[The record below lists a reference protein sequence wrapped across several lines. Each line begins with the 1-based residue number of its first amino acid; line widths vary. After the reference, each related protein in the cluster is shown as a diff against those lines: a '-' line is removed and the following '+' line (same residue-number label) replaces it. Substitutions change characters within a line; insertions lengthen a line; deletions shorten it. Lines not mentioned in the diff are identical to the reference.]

1 MNTDA
6 EQRRA
11 HYLALTC
18 GSQARA
24 VYAAAAVARSVVTV
38 RLLDQG
44 LHNTP
49 NQLRVQL
56 QRQIDEVKPD
66 HVDAILLAYGL
77 CGNGTL
83 ALRARETPLVIPR
96 AHDCITLYLG
106 SRQRYQAEIGAYPG
120 TYWCSQDY
128 LERNRQGDEV
138 TLGAS
143 ASLYQQYVEKY
154 GQDNADYLMEALG
167 AWAAH
172 YQRLVYIETPAPDA
186 AVYRSQAAA
195 KAERRKLRFETL
207 PGNPRLIEAL
217 ITGHWDNADFL
228 IVPPHHSIE
237 RGNDEHIICAA
248 PAAHS

>member
-1 MNTDA
+1 MNTDPQ
-6 EQRRA
+6 QRQA

-24 VYAAAAVARSVVTV
+24 VYAAAAVARSIVTV

-49 NQLRVQL
+49 SQLRVQL
-56 QRQIDEVKPD
+56 QRQIDEVAPD
-66 HVDAILLAYGL
+66 QVDAILLVYGL

-83 ALRARETPLVIPR
+83 GLCARETPLVIPR

-106 SRQRYQAEIGAYPG
+106 SRQRYQQEISAVPG

-143 ASLYQQYVEKY
+143 ASLYRQYVEKY
-154 GQDNADYLMEALG
+154 GSDNADYLMEALG

-186 AVYRSQAAA
+186 DIYRSRAEEKAAQ
-195 KAERRKLRFETL
+195 RSLRFETL
-207 PGNPRLIEAL
+207 PGNPCLVEAL
-217 ITGHWDNADFL
+217 ITGQWDDADFL
-228 IVPPHHSIE
+228 IVPPHHQIV
-237 RGNDEHIICAA
+237 RGNDELIIRAA

>member
-1 MNTDA
+1 MDTNR
-6 EQRRA
+6 ERRQA

-24 VYAAAAVARSVVTV
+24 VYAAAALARSIVTV

-49 NQLRVQL
+49 SQLRLQL
-56 QRQIDEVKPD
+56 QRQIDEVVPD
-66 HVDAILLAYGL
+66 EVDAILLVYGL

-83 ALRARETPLVIPR
+83 GLCARETPLVIPR

-106 SRQRYQAEIGAYPG
+106 SRQRYQQEISAYPG

-143 ASLYQQYVEKY
+143 ASLYEQYVEKY

-172 YQRLVYIETPAPDA
+172 YQRMVYIETPAPDA
-186 AVYRSQAAA
+186 AVYRSQAEA
-195 KAERRKLRFETL
+195 KAARRQLRFETL
-207 PGNPRLIEAL
+207 PGNPRLVEAL
-217 ITGHWDNADFL
+217 ITGHWDEADFL
-228 IVPPHHSIE
+228 IVPPHHQIV
-237 RGNDEHIICAA
+237 RGNDELIIRAA

>member
-1 MNTDA
+1 MNPGA
-6 EQRRA
+6 EQRQA
-11 HYLALTC
+11 QYLVLTC

-24 VYAAAAVARSVVTV
+24 VYAAAAAARSIITV

-56 QRQIDEVKPD
+56 QRQIDEVAPGQF
-66 HVDAILLAYGL
+66 DAILLAYGL

-83 ALRARETPLVIPR
+83 GLRARETPLVIPR

-106 SRQRYQAEIGAYPG
+106 SRQRYQEEISAVPG

-143 ASLYQQYVEKY
+143 VNLYQQYVEKY

-172 YQRLVYIETPAPDA
+172 YQRLVYIETSAPDA
-186 AVYRSQAAA
+186 DVYRSQAQA

-207 PGNPRLIEAL
+207 PGNPRLVEAL
-217 ITGHWDNADFL
+217 ITGQWDDADFL
-228 IVPPHHSIE
+228 IVPPHHQIE
-237 RGNDEHIICAA
+237 RGNDELIIRAA